1 MITLYTKRDIERC
14 NLPSFICDTAY
25 CLLDAYRANNLEKYG
40 GVCWIESAEELAPYE
55 AKTVEFAEI
64 IITEGGKIWH
74 GAFISNNDY
83 ATDIYVEDSI
93 ITSAIREEWQN
104 NLIRTVDENEFQ

>member
-14 NLPSFICDTAY
+14 NLPSFICDTAH
-25 CLLDAYRANNLEKYG
+25 CLLDAYKANNLEKYG

-64 IITEGGKIWH
+64 IITESGKIWH

>member
-1 MITLYTKRDIERC
+1 MITLYTKQDIENC

-40 GVCWIESAEELAPYE
+40 GVCWIESAEELSQYE

-64 IITEGGKIWH
+64 IITESGEIWH
-74 GAFISNNDY
+74 GVFISNNDY

>member
-1 MITLYTKRDIERC
+1 MITLYTKEDIERC
-14 NLPSFICDTAY
+14 GLPPFICDTAY
-25 CLLDAYRANNLEKYG
+25 CLLDAYKAENLEKYG
-40 GVCWIESAEELAPYE
+40 GVFWIENAEELSPYE
-55 AKTVEFAEI
+55 TKTVEFVEI
-64 IITEGGKIWH
+64 IITEKGKTWH

-93 ITSAIREEWQN
+93 ITSAIKEEWQA